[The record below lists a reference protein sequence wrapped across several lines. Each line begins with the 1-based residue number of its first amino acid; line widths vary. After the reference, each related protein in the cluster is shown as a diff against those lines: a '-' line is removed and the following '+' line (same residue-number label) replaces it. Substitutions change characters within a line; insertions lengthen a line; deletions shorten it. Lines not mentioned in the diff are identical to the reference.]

1 MKKLFVAIVVLLA
14 LVSVAPSPA
23 ASPTQRR
30 ISALEKQVAT
40 LTKQVKT
47 LRKDVNHANKE
58 VGINY
63 VADACHAAMV
73 ADTIR
78 NTWVVID
85 QIASAAQGVNKTY
98 FGAQQVTNDQNA
110 CKDLGLTRA
119 ETQVPPPLSVFVAL
133 IDYLI

>member
-1 MKKLFVAIVVLLA
+1 MKKLIAALAVVCA
-14 LVSVAPSPA
+14 LTSVLPSTAA
-23 ASPTQRR
+23 ASTEGR
-30 ISALEKQVAT
+30 IATLQKQVNA
-40 LTKQVKT
+40 LTKQVNT
-47 LRKDVNHANKE
+47 LRKDVNHANRE

-63 VADACHAAMV
+63 VADACQAAVV

-98 FGAQQVTNDQNA
+98 FGSQQVTNDQNA
-110 CKDLGLTRA
+110 CKDIGLTRA
-119 ETQVPPPLSVFVAL
+119 ETQVPPPLSIFVAL

>member
-14 LVSVAPSPA
+14 LVSVASSPA

-30 ISALEKQVAT
+30 IAALEKQVRT

-47 LRKDVNHANKE
+47 LRGDVNHANRE

-63 VADACHAAMV
+63 VADACQAAIV

-78 NTWVVID
+78 NTWNVID
-85 QIASAAQGVNKTY
+85 QIAAAAQNGKSY

-110 CKDLGLTRA
+110 CRDLNITRA
-119 ETQVPPPLSVFVAL
+119 ETQVPPPLSIFVAL
-133 IDYLI
+133 IDYLL